1 MSATLSHQCR
11 VALALAKRGYH
22 VLVLAERSKIPPD
35 GSHGLHDAT
44 RDPKVIERLFTANPR
59 GNLGIACAASR
70 VVCLDVDHHTEEADG
85 AATLAALEAEL
96 GKLPETVEALTGS
109 GGRHLYFTAPAGA
122 EFRGALGPGLDIRY
136 NAYCVCPDSVHPD
149 TGNKYR
155 WLRSPLDEMPA
166 ELPALWLERMKKP
179 AAPVATTPA
188 AFKPC
193 TSGGTPWG
201 NKGRADEL
209 ETLRTAPVTTRN
221 RMANKVAF
229 NLAQLHAGG
238 ELPDVREEIFAACVA
253 NGLVRDDG
261 ERKTRASIESGWSA
275 GLKEPRSAPRK
286 DRPTPNTSKTAP
298 AATVA
303 PGQTSAAPTET
314 PAKLTF
320 RSTDAIPEEPITWLW
335 QQQLALAVATLWSA
349 DPGIGKTLLAL
360 DIVAHVSSGRRLPG
374 NAFVREPAD
383 VLLINYEDDLA
394 KSIVPRLRAAGADL
408 SRVHAL
414 DFATSEITL
423 PEAWADIATE
433 IARWKAELV
442 IVDPI
447 QAFFSRDLSSNND
460 SDVRK
465 ALRDGVT
472 VARAHNCAMLWI
484 RHCNKL
490 QNVGALAKGGG
501 SIGFTGIVRHE
512 AMLGQAEEDPDGR
525 IIACVKSNLSRK
537 PPSRAFKIVEEGG
550 VPRIEWGDTCAT
562 SADDLARASGRQD
575 KGADAAV
582 LLQEALSAGPRRQ
595 KEIEALA
602 KEKHLGWRTV
612 QAAKKALDVKS
623 QKLDGAWWWTLPPAT
638 TAALHPCALST
649 PCVVPLNNNNYLD
662 EEGCNTATP
671 QGRNDVEAPSALRPS
686 LTDEDPEV
694 IS

>member
-1 MSATLSHQCR
+1 
-11 VALALAKRGYH
+11 
-22 VLVLAERSKIPPD
+22 
-35 GSHGLHDAT
+35 
-44 RDPKVIERLFTANPR
+44 
-59 GNLGIACAASR
+59 
-70 VVCLDVDHHTEEADG
+70 
-85 AATLAALEAEL
+85 
-96 GKLPETVEALTGS
+96 
-109 GGRHLYFTAPAGA
+109 
-122 EFRGALGPGLDIRY
+122 
-136 NAYCVCPDSVHPD
+136 
-149 TGNKYR
+149 
-155 WLRSPLDEMPA
+155 
-166 ELPALWLERMKKP
+166 
-179 AAPVATTPA
+179 
-188 AFKPC
+188 
-193 TSGGTPWG
+193 
-201 NKGRADEL
+201 
-209 ETLRTAPVTTRN
+209 
-221 RMANKVAF
+221 
-229 NLAQLHAGG
+229 
-238 ELPDVREEIFAACVA
+238 VA
-253 NGLVRDDG
+253 N
-261 ERKTRASIESGWSA
+261 
-275 GLKEPRSAPRK
+275 
-286 DRPTPNTSKTAP
+286 
-298 AATVA
+298 
-303 PGQTSAAPTET
+303 AAPTET

-374 NAFVREPAD
+374 NAFVREPAH

-423 PEAWADIATE
+423 PESWADIAAE

-490 QNVGALAKGGG
+490 QGVSALAKGGG

-537 PPSRAFKIVEEGG
+537 PPSRAFKIVEQDG

-562 SADDLARASGRQD
+562 SADDLARANGRQD

-582 LLQEALSAGPRRQ
+582 LLQEALAAGPRRQ
-595 KEIEALA
+595 KEIEGLA
-602 KEKHLGWRTV
+602 AEKHLGWRTV
-612 QAAKKALDVKS
+612 QNAKKTLGVKS
-623 QKLDGAWWWTLPPAT
+623 QKLDGAWWWTLPPAP
-638 TAALHPCALST
+638 TAALHPCALGT
-649 PCVVPLNNNNYLD
+649 PCVVPFNNNNYLD
-662 EEGCNTATP
+662 KEGCNTATP
-671 QGRNDVEAPSALRPS
+671 QGRNDVEAPPALRPS
-686 LTDEDPEV
+686 LADEDPEE